1 MKAKL
6 FFIHALSP
14 LHPGTGQ
21 GIGAI
26 DLPIAREKA
35 TGIPYVPGS
44 SIKGVLRDACL
55 GQSDR
60 DTCYR
65 VFGPDT
71 VEASA
76 YAGSVQ
82 FTDARLILFPV
93 RSLSGTFA
101 WVTSPFV
108 LQRLQRDIAEVDGLA
123 PPGGVPAPT
132 GMEACLVGTGEVA
145 IRLEVEGQPSVVLE
159 DLRLTALPN
168 QHVQAWAE
176 WLGAR
181 MFPADE
187 YWQEAL
193 KERLCVVHDDVLDF
207 LLKTGT
213 EVVARIRLDPE
224 RKTVAKGA
232 LWYEEALPAE
242 SILAGLVVAQQVR
255 ATVEEVFEVVSALT
269 QQTLQ
274 IGGNATVGRGLCT
287 VRLVP

>member
-6 FFIHALSP
+6 LFIHALSP
-14 LHPGTGQ
+14 LHAGTGQ
-21 GIGAI
+21 GVGAI

-55 GQSDR
+55 AQGDEER
-60 DTCYR
+60 CYR

-76 YAGSVQ
+76 YAGSAQ
-82 FTDARLILFPV
+82 FTDARLVVLPV
-93 RSLSGTFA
+93 RSLAGTFA

-108 LQRLQRDIAEVDGLA
+108 LRRLQRDAAEVEGLEY
-123 PPGGVPAPT
+123 PNEVPAPPEMQT
-132 GMEACLVGTGEVA
+132 CLTAEEVA
-145 IRLEVEGQPSVVLE
+145 IHLQVEEQPSVVLE
-159 DLRLTALPN
+159 DLRLNARVDQN
-168 QHVQAWAE
+168 VQEWAE
-176 WLGAR
+176 WLGSQV
-181 MFPADE
+181 FPHNE
-187 YWQEAL
+187 YWQQAL
-193 KERLCVVHDDVLDF
+193 RERLCVVHDDVLDF

-242 SILAGLVVAQQVR
+242 SILVGLVVAQQVQ
-255 ATVEEVFEVVSALT
+255 ATVHEVFQVVGALT

-287 VRLVP
+287 LRLVP